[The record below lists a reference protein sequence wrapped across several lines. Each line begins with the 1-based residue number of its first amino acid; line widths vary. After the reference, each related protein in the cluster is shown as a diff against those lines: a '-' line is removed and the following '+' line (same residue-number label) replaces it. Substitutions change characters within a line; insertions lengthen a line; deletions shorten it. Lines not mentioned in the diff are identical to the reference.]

1 MVRSHCPQFVD
12 EQTSLSRPL
21 TLKGRLSLRLYF
33 WEGAVRTLAPA
44 SVALAPRP
52 FAGDVTMKKSTVSG
66 RTAQPTASVAP
77 RAQICRRRWRRFE
90 LLAQISL
97 GAVQQ
102 GREVHAVMDR
112 RHAWHTGDTDRRIS
126 FPSLTIQLRP
136 GWDRVHLP
144 KAHMLHHITR
154 QCWARDNFLAGD
166 GRRKR

>member
-66 RTAQPTASVAP
+66 RTAQPTAGVAP
-77 RAQICRRRWRRFE
+77 SAQICRRRWRRFE

-102 GREVHAVMDR
+102 CSSAGR
-112 RHAWHTGDTDRRIS
+112 
-126 FPSLTIQLRP
+126 FKPSWTADMPGTLAIPIGEYPSRP
-136 GWDRVHLP
+136 
-144 KAHMLHHITR
+144 
-154 QCWARDNFLAGD
+154 
-166 GRRKR
+166 